1 MQYQDYWLLP
11 SGITEILPEEAALL
25 EDLRRKLLDL
35 YARWG
40 YEMVIPPMIEYVE
53 SLLVGGGK
61 ALDLQ
66 TFRLTDQL
74 TGRMMG
80 VRADMTPQ
88 VARIDAHHLKRDV
101 PTRLCYWGTVLH
113 TRPNNF
119 AGSRSP
125 MQVGAEL
132 YGYKGVSSDIE
143 VLALMLET
151 LRVVGLTEFH
161 LDVGHVEIYRS
172 LVNQARLDA
181 TQEIQ
186 LFDAIKRK
194 AAVELAELLKTW
206 RVETALATMLNSLI
220 HLHGDNNVLTEARQQ
235 FKTAPAA
242 VHHALDELEQLYA
255 ALDHTPLHFD
265 LAELRGYSYHTGI
278 VFAAYI
284 DKHGEAIAKGG
295 RYDDIGKIFGRARP
309 ATGFSTN
316 LRTLVAFTP
325 APPKQLT
332 RIFAPYSTLP
342 NWMAKVQELR
352 SQGKIVICGL
362 PQQVGDAKM
371 MECTK
376 ELRQTGS
383 DWQIIDI

>member
-11 SGITEILPEEAALL
+11 AGITEILPEEAAIL

-35 YARWG
+35 YASWG

-66 TFRLTDQL
+66 TFRVTDQL

-143 VLALMLET
+143 ILALMLET
-151 LRVVGLTEFH
+151 LRMVGLQEFH
-161 LDVGHVEIYRS
+161 LDVGHVEIYRC
-172 LVNQARLDA
+172 LVGLAGLDE
-181 TQEIQ
+181 TQQLQ
-186 LFDAIKRK
+186 LFEVIKRK
-194 AAVELAELLKTW
+194 ATVELEALLDRW
-206 RVETALATMLNSLI
+206 QVAPELATMLNGLI
-220 HLHGDNNVLTEARQQ
+220 QLHGDVTILAQAREI
-235 FKTAPAA
+235 FKAAPPA

-295 RYDDIGKIFGRARP
+295 RYDDIGKVFGRARP

-316 LRTLVAFTP
+316 LRTLVALI
-325 APPKQLT
+325 PPRQFPL
-332 RIFAPYSTLP
+332 RIFAPYDADPSLMTE
-342 NWMAKVQELR
+342 VQKLR
-352 SQGKIVICGL
+352 AQGEVVICGL
-362 PQQVGDAKM
+362 PQQVGDA
-371 MECTK
+371 
-376 ELRQTGS
+376 RQMGCAKVLQKNK
-383 DWQIIDI
+383 DQWQLIDI

>member
-132 YGYKGVSSDIE
+132 YGDKGVSSDIE

-151 LRVVGLTEFH
+151 LRMVGLSEFH

-172 LVNQARLDA
+172 LVNQAQLDA

-206 RVETALATMLNSLI
+206 QVATPLATMLNSLI
-220 HLHGDNNVLTEARQQ
+220 HLHGDINVLTEARQQ
-235 FKTAPAA
+235 LQTAPAA
-242 VHHALDELEQLYA
+242 VHHALDQLEQLHT
-255 ALDHTPLHFD
+255 ALNHTPLHFD

-316 LRTLVAFTP
+316 LRTLVTFAAT
-325 APPKQLT
+325 PPKST
-332 RIFAPYSTLP
+332 RIFAPYSPAPSL
-342 NWMAKVQELR
+342 MAKVQELR
-352 SQGKIVICGL
+352 AQGEIVICGL
-362 PQQVGDAKM
+362 PQQVGGATAM
-371 MECTK
+371 GCTK
-376 ELRQTGS
+376 ELHQAG
-383 DWQIIDI
+383 DEWQLIDV

>member
-11 SGITEILPEEAALL
+11 AGITEILPEEAALL

-172 LVNQARLDA
+172 LVNQAQLDA

-220 HLHGDNNVLTEARQQ
+220 HLHGDNNVLTEARHQ
-235 FKTAPAA
+235 FKTAPTA
-242 VHHALDELEQLYA
+242 VHHALDELEQLDA

-316 LRTLVAFTP
+316 LRNLVAFTP
-325 APPKQLT
+325 APPKLLT
-332 RIFAPYSTLP
+332 RIFAPYSTSP

-352 SQGKIVICGL
+352 SQGEIVICGL

-371 MECTK
+371 MECTR
-376 ELRQTGS
+376 ELHQTGN
-383 DWQIIDI
+383 DWQIIDV

>member
-11 SGITEILPEEAALL
+11 AGITEILPEEAALL

-88 VARIDAHHLKRDV
+88 VARIDAHHLKREV

-132 YGYKGVSSDIE
+132 YGYKGVAADIE
-143 VLALMLET
+143 ILALMLET
-151 LRVVGLTEFH
+151 LRVVGIESFH

-172 LVNQARLDA
+172 LIHQARLDA

-186 LFDAIKRK
+186 LLDAIKRK
-194 AAVELAELLKTW
+194 ATVELAALLSSW
-206 RVETALATMLNSLI
+206 QVETQLATMLNGLI
-220 HLHGDNNVLTEARQQ
+220 HLHGDVNVLAEARHLLQ
-235 FKTAPAA
+235 TAPAA
-242 VHHALDELEQLYA
+242 VHHALDELEQLHS

-278 VFAAYI
+278 VFAAYV

-295 RYDDIGKIFGRARP
+295 RYDDIGKVFGRARP

-316 LRTLVAFTP
+316 LRTLVA
-325 APPKQLT
+325 LT
-332 RIFAPYSTLP
+332 ALPSEPLRIFAPYSPLASLAT
-342 NWMAKVQELR
+342 KVQQLR
-352 SQGKIVICGL
+352 SQGETVICGL
-362 PQQVGDAKM
+362 PQQVGDAHAM
-371 MECTK
+371 GCSR
-376 ELRQTGS
+376 ELRQVGE
-383 DWQIIDI
+383 DWQIIAI

>member
-11 SGITEILPEEAALL
+11 AGITEILPEEAAIL

-35 YARWG
+35 YASWG

-143 VLALMLET
+143 ILALMLET
-151 LRVVGLTEFH
+151 LRMVGLQEFH
-161 LDVGHVEIYRS
+161 LDVGHVEIYRC
-172 LVNQARLDA
+172 LVGLAGLDE
-181 TQEIQ
+181 TQQLQ
-186 LFDAIKRK
+186 LFEVIKRK
-194 AAVELAELLKTW
+194 ATVELEELLNRWQITP
-206 RVETALATMLNSLI
+206 ELATMLNGLI
-220 HLHGDNNVLTEARQQ
+220 QLHGDATILAQAREV
-235 FKTAPAA
+235 FKAAPPA
-242 VHHALDELEQLYA
+242 VHHALDELEQLHA

-295 RYDDIGKIFGRARP
+295 RYDDIGKVFGRARP

-316 LRTLVAFTP
+316 LRTLVALI
-325 APPKQLT
+325 PPPILPL
-332 RIFAPYSTLP
+332 RIFAPYSSDPSLMTE
-342 NWMAKVQELR
+342 VQKLR
-352 SQGKIVICGL
+352 SQGQVVICGL
-362 PQQVGDAKM
+362 PQQVGEARQMGCAKQLQKNA
-371 MECTK
+371 E
-376 ELRQTGS
+376 Q
-383 DWQIIDI
+383 WQLVDL

>member
-11 SGITEILPEEAALL
+11 AGITEILPEEAALL

-35 YARWG
+35 YACWG

-132 YGYKGVSSDIE
+132 YG
-143 VLALMLET
+143 
-151 LRVVGLTEFH
+151 
-161 LDVGHVEIYRS
+161 
-172 LVNQARLDA
+172 
-181 TQEIQ
+181 
-186 LFDAIKRK
+186 
-194 AAVELAELLKTW
+194 
-206 RVETALATMLNSLI
+206 
-220 HLHGDNNVLTEARQQ
+220 
-235 FKTAPAA
+235 
-242 VHHALDELEQLYA
+242 
-255 ALDHTPLHFD
+255 
-265 LAELRGYSYHTGI
+265 
-278 VFAAYI
+278 
-284 DKHGEAIAKGG
+284 
-295 RYDDIGKIFGRARP
+295 
-309 ATGFSTN
+309 
-316 LRTLVAFTP
+316 
-325 APPKQLT
+325 
-332 RIFAPYSTLP
+332 
-342 NWMAKVQELR
+342 
-352 SQGKIVICGL
+352 
-362 PQQVGDAKM
+362 
-371 MECTK
+371 
-376 ELRQTGS
+376 
-383 DWQIIDI
+383 

>member
-11 SGITEILPEEAALL
+11 AGITEILPEEAAIL

-35 YARWG
+35 YASWG

-143 VLALMLET
+143 ILALMLET
-151 LRVVGLTEFH
+151 LRVVGLHEFH

-172 LVNQARLDA
+172 LVGLAGLDE
-181 TQEIQ
+181 TQQLQ
-186 LFDAIKRK
+186 LFEVIKRK
-194 AAVELAELLKTW
+194 ATVELEELLNRW
-206 RVETALATMLNSLI
+206 QINPELATMLNSLI
-220 HLHGDNNVLTEARQQ
+220 QLHGDATILTQAREV
-235 FKTAPAA
+235 FKTAPPA
-242 VHHALDELEQLYA
+242 VHHALDELEQLHA

-295 RYDDIGKIFGRARP
+295 RYDDIGKVFGRARP

-316 LRTLVAFTP
+316 LRTLVALI
-325 APPKQLT
+325 PPPMLPL
-332 RIFAPYSTLP
+332 RIFAPYDTDPSLVTE
-342 NWMAKVQELR
+342 VQKLR
-352 SQGKIVICGL
+352 AQGQIVICGL
-362 PQQVGDAKM
+362 PQQVGGARQMGCAKVLQKN
-371 MECTK
+371 TNK
-376 ELRQTGS
+376 WEL
-383 DWQIIDI
+383 IDI

>member
-119 AGSRSP
+119 AGSRSL

-172 LVNQARLDA
+172 LVNQAQLDA

-206 RVETALATMLNSLI
+206 RVETTLAIMLNSLI
-220 HLHGDNNVLTEARQQ
+220 HLHGDNSVLTEARQQ

-242 VHHALDELEQLYA
+242 VHHALDELEQLHA

-316 LRTLVAFTP
+316 LRTLVTFTP

-332 RIFAPYSTLP
+332 RIFAPYSTSP
-342 NWMAKVQELR
+342 SWMAKVQELR
-352 SQGKIVICGL
+352 SQGEIVICGL

-371 MECTK
+371 MECTR
-376 ELRQTGS
+376 ELHQTGN

>member
-11 SGITEILPEEAALL
+11 AGITEILPEEAAVL

-35 YARWG
+35 YASWG

-66 TFRLTDQL
+66 TFRVTDQL

-143 VLALMLET
+143 ILALMLET
-151 LRVVGLTEFH
+151 LRMVGLQEFH
-161 LDVGHVEIYRS
+161 LDVGHVEIYRC
-172 LVNQARLDA
+172 LVGLAGLDE
-181 TQEIQ
+181 TQQLQ
-186 LFDAIKRK
+186 LFEVIKRK
-194 AAVELAELLKTW
+194 ATVELEALLDRW
-206 RVETALATMLNSLI
+206 QVAPELATMLNGLI
-220 HLHGDNNVLTEARQQ
+220 QLHGDVTILAQAREI
-235 FKTAPAA
+235 FKAAPPA
-242 VHHALDELEQLYA
+242 VHYALDELEQLYA

-295 RYDDIGKIFGRARP
+295 RYDDIGKVFGRARP

-316 LRTLVAFTP
+316 LRTLVALI
-325 APPKQLT
+325 PPRQFPL
-332 RIFAPYSTLP
+332 RIFAPYDADPSLMTE
-342 NWMAKVQELR
+342 VQKLR
-352 SQGKIVICGL
+352 AQGEVVICGL
-362 PQQVGDAKM
+362 PQQVGDARQMGCAKM
-371 MECTK
+371 LQK
-376 ELRQTGS
+376 NKDQ
-383 DWQIIDI
+383 WQLIDI